1 MRVLLVNTNRERSPQ
16 PVIPLGLCLVAS
28 ALSARGLEPDV
39 LDLCFSRRPEVD
51 LARSIS
57 ETRPDVIGL
66 SVRNLDNGD
75 YLQTREY
82 LPDAAA
88 LVRLCRALSPAP
100 IVIGGP
106 AVNVAPGRA
115 LEILG
120 ADYALAGEG
129 EEAMP
134 ELLGHLS
141 AGAGLSDLPYVCSRG
156 GNTASLAR
164 VRDINAIPFSQAGRW
179 IDLRRY
185 LRWGAAYP
193 IQTKRGCPFECIY
206 CTYRFIEGGAHR
218 LRSPESVA
226 DEIAEARGKWG
237 ARSFEFVDAV
247 FDCPTDHALAVCE
260 AIARRDLRV
269 RLTTSNLNP
278 AGATPELL
286 KLMRRAGFRAVV
298 CTPDSGSDEML
309 LRLRKGF
316 TVAQV
321 ASVAAWAREAGLSVL
336 WTFLFGGPGE
346 TEETVR
352 ETISFME
359 TALDSRDR
367 ILCTVGLRV
376 YPDTELARIARAEGA
391 VAEAADLVKPTFYL
405 SPHISAERVRE
416 LLDASSR
423 WPQMVPLNVLQQPL
437 VAWALRLHGALGL
450 RGAPWLAVPIY
461 NRLRR
466 ALGRD
471 RAS

>member
-1 MRVLLVNTNRERSPQ
+1 M
-16 PVIPLGLCLVAS
+16 
-28 ALSARGLEPDV
+28 
-39 LDLCFSRRPEVD
+39 
-51 LARSIS
+51 
-57 ETRPDVIGL
+57 
-66 SVRNLDNGD
+66 RNLDNGD

-88 LVRLCRALSPAP
+88 LVRLCRAVSRAP

-115 LEILG
+115 REIIG

-134 ELLGHLS
+134 ELLDRLS
-141 AGAGLSDLPYVCSRG
+141 AGADVSDLPYVCSQG
-156 GNTASLAR
+156 GNAASLAR
-164 VRDINAIPFSQAGRW
+164 VGDVNAIPFSQAGRW
-179 IDLRRY
+179 LDLRRY

-226 DEIAEARGKWG
+226 DEIVEARDKWG
-237 ARSFEFVDAV
+237 VRSFEFVDSV

-260 AIARRDLRV
+260 AIARRDLGA

-286 KLMRRAGFRAVV
+286 KLMWRAGFRAVV

-316 TVAQV
+316 TVSQA
-321 ASVAAWAREAGLSVL
+321 ASVAASAREAGISVL
-336 WTFLFGGPGE
+336 WTFLLGGPGE
-346 TEETVR
+346 TEKTVG

-376 YPDTELARIARAEGA
+376 YPDTELARIAGAEGA
-391 VAEAADLVKPTFYL
+391 IAADADLVRPTFYL
-405 SPHISAERVRE
+405 SPHISAERVQQ

-423 WPQMVPLNVLQQPL
+423 WPQMVPLNALQQPL
-437 VAWALRLHGALGL
+437 VTCALRLHGALGL

-466 ALGRD
+466 ALGSD
-471 RAS
+471 RAP